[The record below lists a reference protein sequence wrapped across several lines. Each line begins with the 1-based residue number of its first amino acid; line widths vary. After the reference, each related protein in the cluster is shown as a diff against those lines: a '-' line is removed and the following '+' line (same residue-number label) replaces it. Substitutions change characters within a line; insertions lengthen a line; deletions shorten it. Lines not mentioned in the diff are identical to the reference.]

1 MNIGFD
7 NDKYIKLQSDH
18 IMDRAENMGGRLY
31 LELGGKLFDDH
42 HAARVLPGFLP
53 DSKIRM
59 LTAIRDRAEILFAV
73 SADDIEKNKTR
84 ADTGFSYGDE
94 VLRLASEFRKMGFK
108 VSGAAITK
116 YANQAGADRLRRK
129 LDEADI
135 TSYLH
140 YPIEGYPTN
149 IPFIVSDEGYGKC
162 EYFPATRPIVIVTA
176 PGPGS
181 GKMAVCLS
189 QLYHE
194 YKRGMRAGYS
204 KFETFPVWNLP
215 LRHPVNLAYEAATA
229 DLRDVNMIDPYHM
242 EKYGKIAVNYNR
254 DVEAFPLLADILEK
268 ISGECPYS
276 SPTDMGVNMAGFCIT
291 DNDAVEA
298 AAKAEIIRRYYT
310 SLADSVEHPDNP
322 ALADIV
328 YKEELI
334 MKQAELSPS
343 DRLSAKY
350 AREKAEATG
359 GPAAAIE
366 VDGHVITGKTTPI
379 LGASSAALLNA
390 LKYLAN
396 IPDDVQLLSPA
407 VLEPVMKLKVEQ
419 FGSKNPRLHTDEV
432 LIVLSVCA
440 VTDEIARSA
449 LNAVPLLRGSE
460 AHLTVKPASV
470 DRSTFRK
477 LGLNFTYD
485 PIRSQSTTM
494 QR

>member
-7 NDKYIKLQSDH
+7 NDKYIELQSGH
-18 IMDRAENMGGRLY
+18 IMERAENFGGRLY
-31 LELGGKLFDDH
+31 LELGGKLFDDN

-59 LTAIRDRAEILFAV
+59 LTALKDRAEILFAV
-73 SADDIEKNKTR
+73 SAEDIEKNKVR
-84 ADTGFSYGDE
+84 ADTERSYGEE
-94 VLRLASEFRKMGFK
+94 VIRLAAEFRRMGFK

-116 YANQAGADRLRRK
+116 YAGQTAVESLRHK
-129 LDEADI
+129 LDEENI
-135 TSYLH
+135 PSYLH

-149 IPFIVSDEGYGKC
+149 IPHIVSDEGYGKC

-194 YKRGMRAGYS
+194 YKRGMKAGYS

-229 DLRDVNMIDPYHM
+229 DLRDVNMIDPFHM
-242 EKYGKIAVNYNR
+242 DKYGIYAVNYNR
-254 DVEAFPLLADILEK
+254 DVEAFPLLSAIYEK
-268 ISGECPYS
+268 ISGKCPYS

-291 DNDAVEA
+291 DNKVVEA
-298 AAKAEIIRRYYT
+298 AAKNEIIRRYFT
-310 SLADSVEHPDNP
+310 ALADRARRPGDES
-322 ALADIV
+322 AADIV
-328 YKEELI
+328 YKLELI
-334 MKQAELSPS
+334 MQQAEISPA
-343 DRLSAKY
+343 DRAVASM
-350 AREKAEATG
+350 ARDKAELTG
-359 GPAAAIE
+359 SPAAAIE
-366 VDGHVITGKTTPI
+366 IDGKIVTGRTTSI
-379 LGASSAALLNA
+379 LGASSAAVLNA

-396 IPDDVQLLSPA
+396 IPDEVHLLSPN

-440 VTDEIARSA
+440 VTDEVARRA
-449 LNAVPLLRGSE
+449 LDCVPLLKGCE
-460 AHLTVKPASV
+460 VHLTVTPAHV
-470 DRSTFRK
+470 DRSVFKK
-477 LGLNFTYD
+477 LGMNFTFD
-485 PIRSQSTTM
+485 PVKEKK
-494 QR
+494 